1 MEHDA
6 WLDRPPDLKEDP
18 EHAAIRD
25 VIRRC
30 TQAVVDCDFETYAS
44 FWGHTERTTGV
55 YNIRATGVTVLR
67 GWSRISEALRRFCDS
82 KPPYRNGTFDHR
94 NHVISV
100 CGDMAWVTFEQL
112 GRSLDD
118 QPFLLHAYQF
128 ETRILERGA
137 DGWKIVYM
145 SFSTPSETSDPS
157 TRIEV
162 DAEARVISLPDCL
175 RDRLRDHE
183 GLTVS
188 CGRLR
193 ARQRRWD
200 KGLRTTIGRA
210 AQLGTHYHQYV
221 HSLTV
226 HGMPT
231 FPVLL
236 GEDERGGVLTC
247 AVLAIE
253 GSVFV
258 RLDDG
263 EAYAPRLD
271 RAAIVFGLSAAQQRL
286 AAEIVRG
293 HTLPAAA
300 RTLGISGNTART
312 HLNRIFDKTGV
323 HGQAALVRIL
333 LSVGG

>member
-1 MEHDA
+1 MEHEA
-6 WLDRPPDLKEDP
+6 RPDRPAAPGEDP

-30 TQAVVDCDFETYAS
+30 TQAVVDGDFETYAS
-44 FWGHTERTTGV
+44 FWGHSERSTGV

-67 GWSRISEALRRFCDS
+67 GWSRISKALRRFCDS
-82 KPPYRNGTFDHR
+82 KTAYRNGTFEHR
-94 NHVISV
+94 NHVVSV
-100 CGDMAWVTFEQL
+100 WGDMAWVTFEQF

-118 QPFLLHAYQF
+118 QPFILHPYQF

-137 DGWKIVYM
+137 DGWKIVYLN
-145 SFSTPSETSDPS
+145 FSTPSEMSDPS

-162 DAEARVISLPDCL
+162 DAEARVVSLPDGL
-175 RDRLRDHE
+175 RERLRNHE
-183 GLTVS
+183 GLTIS
-188 CGRLR
+188 GGRLR

-200 KGLRTTIGRA
+200 KGLRTTIARA
-210 AQLGTHYHQYV
+210 AQVGTHYHQYV
-221 HSLTV
+221 HSLAA

-236 GEDERGGVLTC
+236 GEDDRGGVLTC

-258 RLDDG
+258 RLDDA
-263 EAYAPRLD
+263 EEYAPRLD

-293 HTLPAAA
+293 QTLPAAA

-312 HLNRIFDKTGV
+312 HLQRVFDKTGV
-323 HGQAALVRIL
+323 HSQPALVRIL